1 MMRTLFAALSV
12 ACPTLIGTACMAA
25 TIEPVQGA
33 LSVNQGQGFE
43 QVNGR
48 IDANVGDTVM
58 VSPNGS
64 ALISYPDGCKV
75 NVQPGA
81 VMTIAPISPCASGSY
96 ATDNG
101 DNAVAGYIVGAGA
114 LAAVGVGIY
123 EATQMKSAAPAS
135 P

>member
-1 MMRTLFAALSV
+1 MFV
-12 ACPTLIGTACMAA
+12 GTACLAA
-25 TIEPVQGA
+25 TVEPVQGK

-43 QVNGR
+43 QINGR

-64 ALISYPDGCKV
+64 AIVSYPDGCKV

-81 VMTIAPISPCASGSY
+81 VTTIAPMSPCASGSY
-96 ATDNG
+96 ASDDRDNG
-101 DNAVAGYIVGAGA
+101 AAAYIIGAGA
-114 LAAVGVGIY
+114 AAAVGIGIY
-123 EATQMKSAAPAS
+123 EATQTKAAASPAPAS